1 MNTNNAAA
9 LRQFLAAAGCFD
21 GLAPAMLT
29 EMLTC
34 DPVAS
39 VDWLLM
45 RVRDANSAAQAG
57 CAKQGNPPPVL
68 FEAANI
74 SPDWM
79 TGSQVV
85 IRYGGGRTYA
95 ELALTAGDVW
105 VYSLGVREHGRVTV
119 ESAITLAASI
129 ERRARAAAA
138 VVVPAEPEAIT
149 VVRRSPLPEDA
160 PAVA

>member
-1 MNTNNAAA
+1 MNANNAA
-9 LRQFLAAAGCFD
+9 LRQFLAASAAFG
-21 GLAPAMLT
+21 GLAPAMLI
-29 EMLTC
+29 EMAEAGYADCEDT
-34 DPVAS
+34 
-39 VDWLLM
+39 LLH
-45 RVRDANSAAQAG
+45 RVRDANVKAADV
-57 CAKQGNPPPVL
+57 CKEQGNPPPVL
-68 FEAANI
+68 FQVANI
-74 SPDWM
+74 SPDWG